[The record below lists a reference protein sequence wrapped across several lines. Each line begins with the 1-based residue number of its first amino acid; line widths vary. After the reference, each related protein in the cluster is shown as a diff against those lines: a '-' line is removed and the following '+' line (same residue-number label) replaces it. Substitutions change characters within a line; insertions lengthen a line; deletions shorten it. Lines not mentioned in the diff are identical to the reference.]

1 MLYNP
6 SHYLFGC
13 RLDNWIRLLALCRF
27 RILPE
32 KRLQALAITL
42 TSLLLSP
49 VALLEAA
56 ITAIPAAR
64 KKKTMEDP
72 IFIIGHWRSGTSF
85 LQNILTRD
93 EQFSWSDP
101 VSTDTFPYSILL
113 RPFLN
118 KIHKAVLD
126 DARPMDNLKYR
137 IDLPIEDT
145 YAVAEISPISIIHM
159 CALPI
164 RYEYFVKG
172 AFISDLSE
180 KEHREWRRKYDYVLR
195 KFTVTQGGRRLLLKS
210 PDNTCRLPD
219 LMEMYPNAQY
229 INIHR
234 EPYVTVKST
243 VHMFLKQMERLQL
256 TPTPP
261 TDLEE
266 LVEDTIIGIFKRM
279 YTDLFRLQ
287 KEFRPGQYVEIRYED
302 FEKDPESHI
311 RRIYETLGLGGYEE
325 ALPKFREYIDSQKG
339 YVKNKFDI
347 SPRLREKV
355 DRELGF
361 YFDHYGYPRWDG
373 QDREAV

>member
-1 MLYNP
+1 MDYNP
-6 SHYLFGC
+6 SHYLLGC
-13 RLDNWIRLLALCRF
+13 RLDNWIRLLSLCRF

-32 KRLQALAITL
+32 KRKQAWIITL
-42 TSLLLSP
+42 TALFLAP
-49 VALLEAA
+49 VALLESA

-72 IFIIGHWRSGTSF
+72 IFILGHWRSGTSY

-93 EQFSWSDP
+93 GQFSWSDP
-101 VSTDTFPYSILL
+101 VSTDTFPYSRILRSVL
-113 RPFLN
+113 T
-118 KIHKAVLD
+118 KIHAAVLD

-145 YAVAEISPISIIHM
+145 FAMAAISPLSIIHM

-164 RYEYFVKG
+164 RYDYFVKA
-172 AFISDLSE
+172 AFIADLSE
-180 KEHREWRRKYDYVLR
+180 KEHREWRRKYDYILR

-210 PDNTCRLPD
+210 PDNTCRIPD
-219 LMEMYPNAQY
+219 LMEMYPDAQY
-229 INIHR
+229 INIYR

-243 VHMFLKQMERLQL
+243 VYMFLKQMERLQL

-266 LVEDTIIGIFKRM
+266 LVEDTIVGIFKRM
-279 YTDLFRLQ
+279 YTELFRLQ
-287 KEFRPGQYVEIRYED
+287 KDFRPGQYVEVRYED
-302 FEKDPESHI
+302 FVEDPEGNI
-311 RRIYETLGLGGYEE
+311 KRIYETLGLGGYEE
-325 ALPKFREYIDSQKG
+325 ALPAFRAYIESQKG
-339 YVKNKFDI
+339 YVKNKFEI
-347 SPRLREKV
+347 SPRLREKI

-373 QDREAV
+373 RGGEAD